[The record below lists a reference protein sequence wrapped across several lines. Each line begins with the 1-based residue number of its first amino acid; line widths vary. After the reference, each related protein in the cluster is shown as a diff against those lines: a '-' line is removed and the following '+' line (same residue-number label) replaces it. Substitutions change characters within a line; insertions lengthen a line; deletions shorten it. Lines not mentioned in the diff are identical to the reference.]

1 VGPPAISRVT
11 ALAARQHGVVS
22 SKQLHAAGWT
32 PAQVKTS
39 VRAGWLTAIHRG
51 VYAVGSPVLSIR
63 GRLAAAVLACGAA
76 AVVSHRSAAV
86 LWQLLEWVDRPV
98 DITVAGRNVR
108 TRTGILVHRVGRLR
122 LQDQRQRHGLPVT
135 SPSLTVLDLAATEPD
150 AAEEAWNEALL
161 RRLSSEEEMAALLAV
176 LGSRPG
182 ARVMR
187 RILAASGGDFS
198 RQAAEKALRA
208 LIRDAGLPKPRRN
221 VGVHGHEL
229 DFFWP
234 ELRLNVEMD
243 GYRWHS
249 TRARLN
255 RDRRRDAELT
265 ARGIK
270 VLRISYD
277 QLEEPR
283 RLVAQLAAAIALA
296 SVST

>member
-1 VGPPAISRVT
+1 
-11 ALAARQHGVVS
+11 
-22 SKQLHAAGWT
+22 
-32 PAQVKTS
+32 
-39 VRAGWLTAIHRG
+39 
-51 VYAVGSPVLSIR
+51 
-63 GRLAAAVLACGAA
+63 
-76 AVVSHRSAAV
+76 
-86 LWQLLEWVDRPV
+86 
-98 DITVAGRNVR
+98 
-108 TRTGILVHRVGRLR
+108 
-122 LQDQRQRHGLPVT
+122 
-135 SPSLTVLDLAATEPD
+135 LTVLDLAATEPD

-208 LIRDAGLPKPRRN
+208 LIRDAGLPKPRQN